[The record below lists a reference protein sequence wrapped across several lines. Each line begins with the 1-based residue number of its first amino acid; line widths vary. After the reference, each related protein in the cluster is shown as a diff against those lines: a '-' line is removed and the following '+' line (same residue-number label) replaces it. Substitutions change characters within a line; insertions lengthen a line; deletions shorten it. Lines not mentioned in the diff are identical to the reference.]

1 MAGQSSELL
10 IANSTCI
17 ILILIILIILI
28 LIIILYNIILYII
41 LLLFSH
47 LQITLFVVGGPR
59 DTDNQG

>member
-17 ILILIILIILI
+17 ILTILIILI
-28 LIIILYNIILYII
+28 LIIILYNIILHII